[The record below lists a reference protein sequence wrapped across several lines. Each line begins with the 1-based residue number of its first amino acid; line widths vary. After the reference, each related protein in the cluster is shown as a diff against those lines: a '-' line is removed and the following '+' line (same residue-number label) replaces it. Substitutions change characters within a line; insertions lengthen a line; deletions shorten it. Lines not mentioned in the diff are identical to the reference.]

1 MCACAYT
8 HIDTRKRGTHKHPHN
23 SLSDAELDTQ
33 LQALWERQA
42 SLIGQ
47 GCEEEMDGLFED
59 NTVDLR
65 CITEGLCGI
74 AVADGDDGMKI

>member
-1 MCACAYT
+1 
-8 HIDTRKRGTHKHPHN
+8 
-23 SLSDAELDTQ
+23 LSDAELDTQ

-59 NTVDLR
+59 TTVDLR